1 MLQLTLIFIFCQTK
15 QTSCLIG
22 IYMSKD
28 IDILY
33 GLYSKLQKTTAL
45 KVLACQKQRPCTQC
59 TEFGFRLYADFF

>member
-1 MLQLTLIFIFCQTK
+1 
-15 QTSCLIG
+15 
-22 IYMSKD
+22 MSKD

-59 TEFGFRLYADFF
+59 TEFRFRLYADFFKFKIHIVLFSDLQKINRPNLI